1 MLDFV
6 KGGSDELTVERES
19 LGRALE
25 DVQAQIGVMGMH
37 AFASME
43 SPREI
48 YKTGLHANALLASVA
63 EVVIGWLLLRH
74 AEIAV
79 SRGSADADA
88 SFYEGKVA
96 SARFFARAVLPK
108 TRLRRELAEAE
119 DGSLTA
125 LDDASF

>member
-1 MLDFV
+1 M
-6 KGGSDELTVERES
+6 
-19 LGRALE
+19 AP
-25 DVQAQIGVMGMH
+25 
-37 AFASME
+37 ASARRDRRR
-43 SPREI
+43 P
-48 YKTGLHANALLASVA
+48 
-63 EVVIGWLLLRH
+63 
-74 AEIAV
+74 
-79 SRGSADADA
+79 GSADADA